1 MKNSNLEFVKTVLI
15 NVCRYVLSATFIFS
29 GFTKAV
35 DPQGMSYKLEAY
47 FQYFGLSKFLES
59 PYPIFFADII
69 AVFEFTL
76 GIFLLLGA
84 RRKICSGVVFVV
96 MLFMTALTAYIY
108 RYNPISDCGCFGD
121 ILVLSNA
128 LTFWKN
134 VVLLAMSTA
143 LLFNQTRIWRLI
155 SEQHQWIM
163 IYYSMTFILVL
174 CIYSAHYLPIID
186 VGKYR
191 VGVNLLDATRSET
204 ETTFLYEKGGDT
216 IKVDIKHVPTD
227 TTWQYVSTTNKL
239 IKSASITNFFV
250 VDSEGNDH
258 TDSVLNNKS
267 RLFVITCP
275 NMDDAEDG
283 VTDRLNDLADF
294 CDDYNYGLIC
304 LTGSDSMSVERW
316 KDRTGVTYP
325 ILFAD
330 ASMLREFVRSNPGLV
345 LMQSG
350 KIIRKWSCNN
360 LPDENEFL
368 SDIKGMKSDVFC
380 ADTISWQLLKIILWF
395 VVPLLF
401 VILIDQIW
409 HKRRGIKKENN

>member
-1 MKNSNLEFVKTVLI
+1 M
-15 NVCRYVLSATFIFS
+15 
-29 GFTKAV
+29 
-35 DPQGMSYKLEAY
+35 
-47 FQYFGLSKFLES
+47 
-59 PYPIFFADII
+59 
-69 AVFEFTL
+69 
-76 GIFLLLGA
+76 
-84 RRKICSGVVFVV
+84 
-96 MLFMTALTAYIY
+96 
-108 RYNPISDCGCFGD
+108 
-121 ILVLSNA
+121 
-128 LTFWKN
+128 
-134 VVLLAMSTA
+134 
-143 LLFNQTRIWRLI
+143 
-155 SEQHQWIM
+155 
-163 IYYSMTFILVL
+163 
-174 CIYSAHYLPIID
+174 
-186 VGKYR
+186 
-191 VGVNLLDATRSET
+191 
-204 ETTFLYEKGGDT
+204 
-216 IKVDIKHVPTD
+216 
-227 TTWQYVSTTNKL
+227 STTNKL

-316 KDRTGVTYP
+316 KDRTGATYP

>member
-1 MKNSNLEFVKTVLI
+1 MFVDTSYLQHLFF
-15 NVCRYVLSATFIFS
+15 R
-29 GFTKAV
+29 FTKAV

-84 RRKICSGVVFVV
+84 RRKICSGVVFVI

-121 ILVLSNA
+121 VLVLSNA

-191 VGVNLLDATRSET
+191 VGVSLLDATRSET

-316 KDRTGVTYP
+316 KDRTGATYP

-330 ASMLREFVRSNPGLV
+330 ASMLREFVGQILV
-345 LMQSG
+345 WCLCSLG
-350 KIIRKWSCNN
+350 K
-360 LPDENEFL
+360 L
-368 SDIKGMKSDVFC
+368 
-380 ADTISWQLLKIILWF
+380 
-395 VVPLLF
+395 
-401 VILIDQIW
+401 
-409 HKRRGIKKENN
+409 